1 MTTLSAEKRNALA
14 FAKIALALL
23 SVAALAFLAYGCWR
37 DPYSFAGMWGRLAL
51 FFVLPCALLFGGLLW
66 FGRRLVRTGRRG
78 GRVLAGI
85 GTAGFVL
92 VAAFLVWFGAVAGPW
107 YDGVI
112 AQGTAPDGR
121 EYVVTQAW
129 YDWYDGY
136 DVRLFHRQENGTWHS
151 WWGGHFWGPFDH
163 VDGIRLDGPDGRPV
177 LLRARGRVHGG
188 EWSFQ
193 SGHTND
199 HPADLAPADL
209 LAFHQKEMRDL
220 RTAAALAP
228 HAEEPAK

>member
-1 MTTLSAEKRNALA
+1 MTTPSTKKQIAHA
-14 FAKIALALL
+14 FAKIAPALL
-23 SVAALAFLAYGCWR
+23 AVAAMAFLAYGCWR
-37 DPYSFAGMWGRLAL
+37 DPNSFAGMWGRLAL

-66 FGRRLVRTGRRG
+66 FGRRLVRTGHRG

-92 VAAFLVWFGAVAGPW
+92 VAAFLVWFGAAAGPW
-107 YDGVI
+107 YEGVI

-136 DVRLFHRQENGTWHS
+136 DVRLFHRQEDGTWHS

-177 LLRARGRVHGG
+177 LRRVHGG

-199 HPADLAPADL
+199 HPADLAPANL
-209 LAFHQKEMRDL
+209 LAFHQQEMCDL
-220 RTAAALAP
+220 RTAVHAN
-228 HAEEPAK
+228 HAEETAN